1 MSRDAQLYILD
12 EPIGGVDPA
21 ARDYILRMILKN
33 YNEDATL
40 LISTHLITDI
50 ENILD
55 RVLFIQNGQLALNA
69 SVDEIRTDRGNLWT
83 ACSGRC
89 SNVKKLIKY
98 DLKYGAKIFIVI
110 HALLWIAAI
119 FGRVFFLDRIDFD
132 APTEQLV
139 SVLVLFFSAFVL
151 LFSVVSLAT
160 ALLIAARFYK
170 NLFTDEG
177 YLTWTLP
184 ASPVQQLWAKI
195 LSGCIWNILD
205 LILLYSATYFMWIS
219 PNVQNAYRMIAAE
232 FTASLGMP
240 LSKFFPA
247 DGPVI
252 HHRRRQ
258 QCVDALCQ
266 YFHRSAFSGASAFTQ
281 RDRLLYFL
289 HDHLRTQHGRAYHLQ
304 AAARNCLVRKYGQ

>member
-1 MSRDAQLYILD
+1 ML
-12 EPIGGVDPA
+12 
-21 ARDYILRMILKN
+21 
-33 YNEDATL
+33 
-40 LISTHLITDI
+40 
-50 ENILD
+50 
-55 RVLFIQNGQLALNA
+55 
-69 SVDEIRTDRGNLWT
+69 
-83 ACSGRC
+83 
-89 SNVKKLIKY
+89 KKLIKY
-98 DLKYGAKIFIVI
+98 DLKYGAKIVIVI

-205 LILLYSATYFMWIS
+205 LILLYSAAYFMWIS
-219 PNVQNAYRMIAAE
+219 PNVQNAYRMIASE

-240 LSKFFPA
+240 LSKFFLLMVLLSIIGVGSNVLMLYASISIGQLFPA
-247 DGPVI
+247 
-252 HHRRRQ
+252 H
-258 QCVDALCQ
+258 
-266 YFHRSAFSGASAFTQ
+266 
-281 RDRLLYFL
+281 RLLLSVIVYFIFYMIIYAL
-289 HDHLRTQHGRAYHLQ
+289 SMGALIIFKLLPGIALSANTVNEAASMSTYLTGTFLISLVLSAVMAVIQYVITHLILT
-304 AAARNCLVRKYGQ
+304 RKLNLI

>member
-1 MSRDAQLYILD
+1 ML
-12 EPIGGVDPA
+12 
-21 ARDYILRMILKN
+21 
-33 YNEDATL
+33 
-40 LISTHLITDI
+40 
-50 ENILD
+50 
-55 RVLFIQNGQLALNA
+55 
-69 SVDEIRTDRGNLWT
+69 
-83 ACSGRC
+83 
-89 SNVKKLIKY
+89 KKLIKY
-98 DLKYGAKIFIVI
+98 DLKYGAKIVIVI

-184 ASPVQQLWAKI
+184 ASPVQQLWAKTP
-195 LSGCIWNILD
+195 LRMHLEHPGSDSVVFGCIFYVDFPERTKCLSDDRIG
-205 LILLYSATYFMWIS
+205 IYSL
-219 PNVQNAYRMIAAE
+219 PRHAA
-232 FTASLGMP
+232 F
-240 LSKFFPA
+240 KIFPA

-258 QCVDALCQ
+258 QCIDALCQ

-304 AAARNCLVRKYGQ
+304 TAARNCLVRKYGQ

>member
-1 MSRDAQLYILD
+1 ML
-12 EPIGGVDPA
+12 
-21 ARDYILRMILKN
+21 
-33 YNEDATL
+33 
-40 LISTHLITDI
+40 
-50 ENILD
+50 
-55 RVLFIQNGQLALNA
+55 
-69 SVDEIRTDRGNLWT
+69 
-83 ACSGRC
+83 
-89 SNVKKLIKY
+89 KKLIKY

-132 APTEQLV
+132 APAEQLV

-205 LILLYSATYFMWIS
+205 LILLYSAAYFMWIS

-240 LSKFFPA
+240 LSKFFLLMVLLSIIGVGSNVLMLYASISIGQLFPA
-247 DGPVI
+247 
-252 HHRRRQ
+252 H
-258 QCVDALCQ
+258 
-266 YFHRSAFSGASAFTQ
+266 
-281 RDRLLYFL
+281 RLLLSVIVYFIFYMIIYAL
-289 HDHLRTQHGRAYHLQ
+289 SMGALIIFKLLPGIALSANKVNEAASMSNYLTWTFLISLVLSAVMAVIQYVLTHLILT
-304 AAARNCLVRKYGQ
+304 RKLNLI

>member
-1 MSRDAQLYILD
+1 M
-12 EPIGGVDPA
+12 E
-21 ARDYILRMILKN
+21 
-33 YNEDATL
+33 
-40 LISTHLITDI
+40 
-50 ENILD
+50 
-55 RVLFIQNGQLALNA
+55 
-69 SVDEIRTDRGNLWT
+69 NLWT

-132 APTEQLV
+132 APAEQLV

-240 LSKFFPA
+240 LSKFFLLMVLLSIIGVGSNVLMLYASISIGQLFPA
-247 DGPVI
+247 
-252 HHRRRQ
+252 H
-258 QCVDALCQ
+258 
-266 YFHRSAFSGASAFTQ
+266 
-281 RDRLLYFL
+281 RLLLSVIVYFIFYMIIYAL
-289 HDHLRTQHGRAYHLQ
+289 SMGALIIFKLLPGIALSANTVNEAASMSTYLTGTFLISLVLSAVMAVIQYVITHLILT
-304 AAARNCLVRKYGQ
+304 RKLNLI

>member
-1 MSRDAQLYILD
+1 ML
-12 EPIGGVDPA
+12 
-21 ARDYILRMILKN
+21 
-33 YNEDATL
+33 
-40 LISTHLITDI
+40 
-50 ENILD
+50 
-55 RVLFIQNGQLALNA
+55 
-69 SVDEIRTDRGNLWT
+69 
-83 ACSGRC
+83 
-89 SNVKKLIKY
+89 KKLIKY

-132 APTEQLV
+132 APAEQLV

-205 LILLYSATYFMWIS
+205 LILLYSATFYVDFPERTKCLSDDRSGIYS
-219 PNVQNAYRMIAAE
+219 LPRHAA
-232 FTASLGMP
+232 F
-240 LSKFFPA
+240 KIFPA

>member
-1 MSRDAQLYILD
+1 ML
-12 EPIGGVDPA
+12 
-21 ARDYILRMILKN
+21 
-33 YNEDATL
+33 
-40 LISTHLITDI
+40 
-50 ENILD
+50 
-55 RVLFIQNGQLALNA
+55 
-69 SVDEIRTDRGNLWT
+69 
-83 ACSGRC
+83 
-89 SNVKKLIKY
+89 KKLIKY

-139 SVLVLFFSAFVL
+139 SVLVLFFS
-151 LFSVVSLAT
+151 AT

-240 LSKFFPA
+240 LSKFFLLMVLLSIIGVGSNVLMLYASISIGQLFPA
-247 DGPVI
+247 
-252 HHRRRQ
+252 H
-258 QCVDALCQ
+258 
-266 YFHRSAFSGASAFTQ
+266 
-281 RDRLLYFL
+281 RLLLSVIVYFIFYMIIYAL
-289 HDHLRTQHGRAYHLQ
+289 SMGALIIFKLLPGIALSANTVNEAASMSTYLTGTFLISLVLSAVMAVIQYVITHLILT
-304 AAARNCLVRKYGQ
+304 RKLNLI